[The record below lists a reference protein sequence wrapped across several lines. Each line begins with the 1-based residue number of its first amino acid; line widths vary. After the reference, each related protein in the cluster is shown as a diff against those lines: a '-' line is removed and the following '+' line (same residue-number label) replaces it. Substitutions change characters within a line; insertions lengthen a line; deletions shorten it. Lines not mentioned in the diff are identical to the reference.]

1 MSKEPSTIG
10 KIIRRFR
17 QDKGISQEALARAA
31 DLSLPT
37 VVKIE
42 SGETPNP
49 SIDTMKKLAE
59 AFKVGVDDLL
69 K

>member
-59 AFKVGVDDLL
+59 AFRVGVDDLL